1 MSGSAAL
8 ETEVVGLCR
17 TLKLPAVARDGARLA
32 EEAARQGIG
41 LLEYL
46 CQLLQTEVA
55 ERAARRGERRLKEA
69 AFPRIKTLESF
80 DFTRNPGLSE
90 AQVRRLANAEYIERA
105 ESVIF
110 VGEPGTGKT
119 HLATALGVAA
129 AEQGRRVRFATSG
142 WLVNEL
148 IEARDARELNR
159 ILGRYRRVELLVL
172 DELGYLPLGKSDAEL
187 LFQVLSERHE
197 RRALI
202 VTTNLPFAEWTSVF
216 PNERLCRAVID
227 RLTHRAHII
236 ETGTQSVRLLEALK
250 RQPKS
255 RVKKPRSD

>member
-1 MSGSAAL
+1 MNRAAPL
-8 ETEVVGLCR
+8 EAEVIGLCR
-17 TLKLPAVARDGARLA
+17 TLKLPAVARDAARLG
-32 EEAARQGIG
+32 EEATRQG
-41 LLEYL
+41 LSVLDYL
-46 CQLLQTEVA
+46 SQLLHSEVA
-55 ERAARRGERRLKEA
+55 ERGARRAQRRLKEA
-69 AFPRIKTLESF
+69 TFPRIKTMEGF
-80 DFTRNPGLSE
+80 DFTRNAEVSE
-90 AQVRRLANAEYIERA
+90 SHMRRLANGEYIDNA
-105 ESVIF
+105 ETVIL

-129 AEQGRRVRFATSG
+129 AQQGRRVRFATSG

-159 ILGRYRRVELLVL
+159 LVARYTRVELLVL
-172 DELGYLPLGKSDAEL
+172 DELAYLPLSKSDAEL

-202 VTTNLPFAEWTSVF
+202 ITTNLPFAEWTSVF

-236 ETGTQSVRLLEALK
+236 ETGTESVRLLEALK
-250 RQPKS
+250 RQRQSKAKNEHS
-255 RVKKPRSD
+255 T